1 MTSVGLKLGFAV
13 LLHIIPKASLIAEA
27 RTIAFGTDT

>member
-1 MTSVGLKLGFAV
+1 MSVGRELVFAV